1 MNLIVHSLAANTLDG
16 SEKFLSNN
24 HMQAQAT
31 KSEAT
36 VIRAPLQ
43 RLKNVIEIQGP
54 QNIQNSQSKVSN
66 PLKTT
71 LKVTRKGT
79 PKIINILTTRSTG
92 IARSERNLISPT
104 RKVRTLVRFHKANF
118 SIQSSRLKIALTYC

>member
-1 MNLIVHSLAANTLDG
+1 MNLIVHSLAANTLGG

-31 KSEAT
+31 KSETT

-54 QNIQNSQSKVSN
+54 QNIQNSQ
-66 PLKTT
+66 
-71 LKVTRKGT
+71 
-79 PKIINILTTRSTG
+79 
-92 IARSERNLISPT
+92 
-104 RKVRTLVRFHKANF
+104 
-118 SIQSSRLKIALTYC
+118 